1 MVSCQRHSPQ
11 GEVLPQIRQL
21 SNAKL
26 LCVNTKGPD
35 EPFSSPVTQQFR
47 SAPAEEGTLGLI
59 EHLHLCPP
67 VSSSP
72 TSDSVQRPM
81 PQQNLSQEHFTKS
94 SPALHIT
101 PMEVATFNGQNT
113 ESTNFLKPRNNMQ
126 KCTDLLSAK
135 ACERIPVRE
144 IICNSITDTDH
155 YKLQQIW

>member
-1 MVSCQRHSPQ
+1 MSETFPARWS
-11 GEVLPQIRQL
+11 IA
-21 SNAKL
+21 SNKAVKQCKAL
-26 LCVNTKGPD
+26 LCQHKRPRWTLLFPSDTAVQVCW
-35 EPFSSPVTQQFR
+35 SS
-47 SAPAEEGTLGLI
+47 AEEGTLGLI

-94 SPALHIT
+94 SLALHIT

-113 ESTNFLKPRNNMQ
+113 ESTNFLKPRNNLQ